1 MTEHDHRRGNSAET
15 GATESGHS
23 HQDHSHDYRG
33 AGRRSLIIVLVLL
46 ACHMA
51 IEISG
56 GILSGSPAL
65 LSDAAL

>member
-15 GATESGHS
+15 GGIESGHS

-46 ACHMA
+46 SCHMA
-51 IEISG
+51 VEIAAGSF
-56 GILSGSPAL
+56 SGSPAL
-65 LSDAAL
+65 LSDASL